1 MTDTLFVDIQE
12 AIVTRLTEKLAALSP
27 APKIYEGRDMEDV
40 KRWSQGDLS
49 VFVAYNGITE
59 TSALSQ
65 APHVATIGQDWYI
78 WTVARSARS
87 HRDGSG
93 ERETADPVMTAILKA
108 LTGWSPVAGVRLE
121 LKPNP
126 GPAYG
131 DGFGW
136 FPLVYGAKRQ
146 IRGDIN

>member
-1 MTDTLFVDIQE
+1 MTDSLFIDIQD
-12 AIVTRLTEKLAALSP
+12 AIVARLTAKLAALNP

-65 APHVATIGQDWYI
+65 APHVVTLGQDWYI
-78 WTVARSARS
+78 WTVARSAKN

-93 ERETADPVMTAILKA
+93 NREAADPVMKAILQA
-108 LTGWSPVAGVRLE
+108 LTGWMAAPGVRLE

-146 IRGDIN
+146 IRGDTN